1 MHDPIRDNTD
11 KTPPE
16 GKLTFVVSK
25 ASLFDLCPRCVVL
38 FKKLVK
44 ANKSFDG
51 ILYIYIY
58 IFIYIYMKVILGR
71 IFYYLF
77 VYCEENVS

>member
-25 ASLFDLCPRCVVL
+25 ARLFDLCSLCL
-38 FKKLVK
+38 AF
-44 ANKSFDG
+44 
-51 ILYIYIY
+51 
-58 IFIYIYMKVILGR
+58 
-71 IFYYLF
+71 
-77 VYCEENVS
+77 